1 MDVVGSLAAS
11 AVYFLISPQYE
22 GSSQLLE
29 RTSPSIYDVFIALF
43 GGAAG
48 IVSIA
53 AKNKG
58 QVIPGVAIATS
69 LMPPLCSA
77 GFGLATLQWQF
88 FFGALYLFFTNMVFI
103 LFATWTGVKLMGLR
117 PLPAQDTARARRI
130 QVLVYTIVIAT
141 VGVSAYLT
149 AIMLQKSIFME
160 RAAQFV
166 QTEMVFPNT
175 QVLSHREYVERG
187 VRHIDVT
194 LIGDPLPKDS
204 LQLAMTRRLD
214 EAGLGGTRLNIHQGF
229 SIERAQPGPVTN
241 NEEAS
246 RMYAIMQSQ
255 LAARQNTV
263 DSLSRIIDGQRRVTD
278 AAVRLSPEVRVVFPG
293 VSAMAMTHTVASDVS
308 GDIPS
313 DTVYLLMVNAPRGLA
328 AAERKRLAD
337 YAAVRL
343 NLPAVDIC
351 VNPPAFPWPEAKTE
365 EAAP

>member
-1 MDVVGSLAAS
+1 M
-11 AVYFLISPQYE
+11 
-22 GSSQLLE
+22 
-29 RTSPSIYDVFIALF
+29 
-43 GGAAG
+43 
-48 IVSIA
+48 
-53 AKNKG
+53 
-58 QVIPGVAIATS
+58 PGVAIATS
-69 LMPPLCSA
+69 LMPPLCTA
-77 GFGLATLQWQF
+77 GYGLATLQWQF

-278 AAVRLSPEVRVVFPG
+278 AAVRLSPEVRVVFPRRERHG
-293 VSAMAMTHTVASDVS
+293 HDTHGGFRRIGRYTVRHRVSAHGQRASRTCSRRTQTAGRLRGRETEPAGSGHLCKPSGIPMA
-308 GDIPS
+308 
-313 DTVYLLMVNAPRGLA
+313 
-328 AAERKRLAD
+328 
-337 YAAVRL
+337 
-343 NLPAVDIC
+343 
-351 VNPPAFPWPEAKTE
+351 
-365 EAAP
+365 

>member
-1 MDVVGSLAAS
+1 
-11 AVYFLISPQYE
+11 
-22 GSSQLLE
+22 
-29 RTSPSIYDVFIALF
+29 
-43 GGAAG
+43 
-48 IVSIA
+48 
-53 AKNKG
+53 
-58 QVIPGVAIATS
+58 
-69 LMPPLCSA
+69 
-77 GFGLATLQWQF
+77 
-88 FFGALYLFFTNMVFI
+88 
-103 LFATWTGVKLMGLR
+103 MGLR

-187 VRHIDVT
+187 ARHIDVT